1 MMINRLISSC
11 FSSYNPDRLS
21 KKFVRNAIIFLN
33 SFITCTL
40 LLYCLS
46 INNFLCVDSY
56 TLADVYQPKKSRI
69 KLVSPQPGP
78 SPLVSPQP
86 SPSPLVS
93 PQPSP
98 SPLVSPQPSPS
109 PLVSPQPSPS
119 QQENPPNNLFY
130 YIESLAKIISL
141 SLLIHFVYLALVKLA
156 LSSRSQDALGGL
168 IAKFFNVWLDAVARR
183 AKAWQYGLIILIHS
197 LPASLITI
205 LIWQNLTFHIFV
217 INSIITFT
225 TFIVWIAKR

>member
-1 MMINRLISSC
+1 
-11 FSSYNPDRLS
+11 
-21 KKFVRNAIIFLN
+21 
-33 SFITCTL
+33 
-40 LLYCLS
+40 
-46 INNFLCVDSY
+46 LCVDSY

-69 KLVSPQPGP
+69 KLVSPQHR
-78 SPLVSPQP
+78 
-86 SPSPLVS
+86 PSPLVS

>member
-69 KLVSPQPGP
+69 KLVSPQPG
-78 SPLVSPQP
+78 
-86 SPSPLVS
+86 PSPLVS

>member
-69 KLVSPQPGP
+69 KLVSPQPG
-78 SPLVSPQP
+78 
-86 SPSPLVS
+86 
-93 PQPSP
+93 P